1 MTEQFRTINIQP
13 KVLKEKLLAVRGN
26 WGIFGRV
33 VQYGQF
39 DRRVEMFIKIDSRLE
54 PLQNGLTLEEISK
67 LYDMLSQ
74 YKAEEKE
81 I

>member
-39 DRRVEMFIKIDSRLE
+39 DRKVELFIRVDNRIE
-54 PLQNGLTLEEISK
+54 PLQNGLTLEEISM
-67 LYDMLSQ
+67 LFNMLSQ